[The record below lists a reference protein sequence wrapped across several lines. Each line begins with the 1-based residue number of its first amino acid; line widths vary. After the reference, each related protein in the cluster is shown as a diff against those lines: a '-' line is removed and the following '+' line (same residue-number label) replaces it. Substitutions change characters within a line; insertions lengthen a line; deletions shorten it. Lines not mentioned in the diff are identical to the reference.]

1 MPFHSVPF
9 PAERDGPPCGATCW
23 RTPLTSAVLES
34 CGAHPEKHLGKNTWR
49 TTRSDWPPSLA
60 PRWALNQGIGS
71 TLDSAKLSQLLLS
84 AYWTAGLPGASRSR
98 NWEVTPERGHREQK
112 WQNPREQRKPR
123 SQPPCKQQLH
133 AAVPCRLES
142 TEMREHGIDN
152 LRHCWTPA
160 APGAVQAAARTAALH
175 PQAAGPS
182 VLLRHPQAPQPQA
195 LQTNCWANQGSRY
208 PDIFEHFPAS
218 FFSGLSWVCF
228 RWKCCHL
235 LQLCN

>member
-34 CGAHPEKHLGKNTWR
+34 CEAHPEKHLGKNTWR

-152 LRHCWTPA
+152 LRHCWT
-160 APGAVQAAARTAALH
+160 RTSGSWGSA
-175 PQAAGPS
+175 S
-182 VLLRHPQAPQPQA
+182 SS
-195 LQTNCWANQGSRY
+195 TNCSAASSGCRSISAAQTPPSSTATSTTNKLLSKPGQPLPR
-208 PDIFEHFPAS
+208 HFWTFP
-218 FFSGLSWVCF
+218 C
-228 RWKCCHL
+228 
-235 LQLCN
+235 